1 MTIAL
6 DTSTKFTALQAITWP
21 VFKLSEKEPSRENGL
36 VYFHTEYLDESNET
50 SLNLKIVDDK
60 TLPQKT
66 LGLRRLKLQQDPSVT
81 LHKISTAVYFLAD
94 LIKLAKAT
102 TWFIDNSG
110 KVFQWKKYTRA
121 KLVTKKIK
129 QVLPA
134 DGIGC
139 VLEVEGLSQRFK
151 SLQKPQ
157 DFHQYAVF
165 LVLSNMYILYGL
177 SDTTR
182 KDSWRLV

>member
-1 MTIAL
+1 M
-6 DTSTKFTALQAITWP
+6 
-21 VFKLSEKEPSRENGL
+21 
-36 VYFHTEYLDESNET
+36 VYFYTEYLDETNDT
-50 SLNLKIVDDK
+50 SLTIKIVDDAS
-60 TLPQKT
+60 LPQKT
-66 LGLRRLKLQQDPSVT
+66 LGLRRLVLQKDPKVT

-110 KVFQWKKYTRA
+110 KVFQWKKYARA
-121 KLVTKKIK
+121 KLTTKKIK

-134 DGIGC
+134 DGVGC

-151 SLQKPQ
+151 SLQRPQ

-165 LVLSNMYILYGL
+165 LVINRMYFLYGL
-177 SDTTR
+177 SETTR

>member
-1 MTIAL
+1 M
-6 DTSTKFTALQAITWP
+6 KFTALQAITWP
-21 VFKLSEKEPSRENGL
+21 VFKLSDKQPSRNNGL
-36 VYFHTEYLDESNET
+36 VFFHTEYLNENNST
-50 SLNLKIVDDK
+50 SLTLKIVDDIN
-60 TLPQKT
+60 LPQKT
-66 LGLRRLKLQQDPSVT
+66 LGLRRLALQKDPSVT
-81 LHKISTAVYFLAD
+81 LHKISTAIYFLAD

-102 TWFIDNSG
+102 TWFIDSSG

-129 QVLPA
+129 KVLPA

-139 VLEVEGLSQRFK
+139 VLEVDNLSQRFK
-151 SLQKPQ
+151 SLQRPQ

-165 LVLSNMYILYGL
+165 LVINHMYFLYGL
-177 SDTTR
+177 SETTR

>member
-1 MTIAL
+1 M

-21 VFKLSEKEPSRENGL
+21 VFKLSEKEPGRENGL
-36 VYFHTEYLDESNET
+36 VYFHTEYIDDSNET
-50 SLNLKIVDDK
+50 SLNLKLVDDA

-66 LGLRRLKLQQDPSVT
+66 LGLRRLKLQQDPKVT
-81 LHKISTAVYFLAD
+81 LHKISTAIYFLAD
-94 LIKLAKAT
+94 LIKLARAT

-110 KVFQWKKYTRA
+110 KVFQWKKYARA

-151 SLQKPQ
+151 SLQRPQ
-157 DFHQYAVF
+157 EFHQYAVF
-165 LVLSNMYILYGL
+165 LVINRMYILYGL

>member
-1 MTIAL
+1 M

-21 VFKLSEKEPSRENGL
+21 VFKLSEKEPNRKDGL
-36 VYFHTEYLDESNET
+36 VFFHTEYIDENNES
-50 SLNLKIVDDK
+50 SLNLKLVDDK
-60 TLPQKT
+60 SLPQKT
-66 LGLRRLKLQQDPSVT
+66 LGLRRLALQKDPKVKL
-81 LHKISTAVYFLAD
+81 HRISTAIYFLAD

-110 KVFQWKKYTRA
+110 KVFQWKKYARA
-121 KLVTKKIK
+121 KLITKKIK

-151 SLQKPQ
+151 CLQRPQ

-165 LVLSNMYILYGL
+165 LVINQMYILYGL

>member
-1 MTIAL
+1 M

-21 VFKLSEKEPSRENGL
+21 VFKLSEKEPSHGNGL
-36 VYFHTEYLDESNET
+36 VYFHTEYVDDNNES
-50 SLNLKIVDDK
+50 SLNFKLVDDK
-60 TLPQKT
+60 NLPQKT
-66 LGLRRLKLQQDPSVT
+66 LGLRRLALQKDPKVK
-81 LHKISTAVYFLAD
+81 LHKISTAIYFLAD

-110 KVFQWKKYTRA
+110 KVFQWKKYARA
-121 KLVTKKIK
+121 KLITKKIK

-151 SLQKPQ
+151 SLQRPQ

-165 LVLSNMYILYGL
+165 LVINHMYILYGL
-177 SDTTR
+177 SDNTR

>member
-1 MTIAL
+1 L
-6 DTSTKFTALQAITWP
+6 DTLTKFTALQEITWP
-21 VFKLSEKEPSRENGL
+21 VYKLSDKEPTQYDGL
-36 VYFHTEYLDESNET
+36 VFFHTEYVDETNIS
-50 SLNLKIVDDK
+50 SLTIKIIDDK
-60 TLPQKT
+60 NLPQKT
-66 LGLRRLKLQQDPSVT
+66 LGLRRLALQKDPKIK
-81 LHKISTAVYFLAD
+81 LHKISTAIYFLAD

-121 KLVTKKIK
+121 KLTAKKIR

-151 SLQKPQ
+151 CLHRPESFQE
-157 DFHQYAVF
+157 YAVF
-165 LVLSNMYILYGL
+165 LLINKMHLLYGL
-177 SDTTR
+177 SETATN
-182 KDSWRLV
+182 DSWRLV

>member
-1 MTIAL
+1 
-6 DTSTKFTALQAITWP
+6 
-21 VFKLSEKEPSRENGL
+21 VF
-36 VYFHTEYLDESNET
+36 FHTEYLDESNES
-50 SLNLKIVDDK
+50 SLTLKIVDD
-60 TLPQKT
+60 TSLPQKT
-66 LGLRRLKLQQDPSVT
+66 LGLRRLALQKDPKVT
-81 LHKISTAVYFLAD
+81 LHKISTAIYFLAD

-110 KVFQWKKYTRA
+110 NVFQWKKYTRA

-151 SLQKPQ
+151 SLQRPQ

-165 LVLSNMYILYGL
+165 LVINRMYILYGL
-177 SDTTR
+177 SEFTR

>member
-1 MTIAL
+1 M
-6 DTSTKFTALQAITWP
+6 
-21 VFKLSEKEPSRENGL
+21 VFF
-36 VYFHTEYLDESNET
+36 YTEYLDESNDT
-50 SLNLKIVDDK
+50 SLNLKIVDD
-60 TLPQKT
+60 LSVSGKT
-66 LGLRRLKLQQDPSVT
+66 LGLRRLKLQQDPKVV
-81 LHKISTAVYFLAD
+81 LHKISTAIYFLAD

-102 TWFIDNSG
+102 TWFIDSSG
-110 KVFQWKKYTRA
+110 KVFQWKKYARA
-121 KLVTKKIK
+121 KLITKKIK

-151 SLQKPQ
+151 SLQKPH

-165 LVLSNMYILYGL
+165 LVINRMYILYGL
-177 SDTTR
+177 SEDAR

>member
-1 MTIAL
+1 
-6 DTSTKFTALQAITWP
+6 
-21 VFKLSEKEPSRENGL
+21 L
-36 VYFHTEYLDESNET
+36 VYFYTEYLDETNDT
-50 SLNLKIVDDK
+50 SLTIKIVDDAS
-60 TLPQKT
+60 LPQKT
-66 LGLRRLKLQQDPSVT
+66 LGLRRLVLQKDPKVT

-110 KVFQWKKYTRA
+110 KVFQWKKYARA
-121 KLVTKKIK
+121 KLTTKKIK

-134 DGIGC
+134 DGVGC

-151 SLQKPQ
+151 SLQRPQ

-165 LVLSNMYILYGL
+165 LVINRMYFLYGL
-177 SDTTR
+177 SETTR

>member
-1 MTIAL
+1 M
-6 DTSTKFTALQAITWP
+6 F
-21 VFKLSEKEPSRENGL
+21 
-36 VYFHTEYLDESNET
+36 FHTEYLDESNES
-50 SLNLKIVDDK
+50 SLTLKIVDD
-60 TLPQKT
+60 TSLPQKT
-66 LGLRRLKLQQDPSVT
+66 LGLRRLALQKDPKVT
-81 LHKISTAVYFLAD
+81 LHKISTAIYFLAD

-110 KVFQWKKYTRA
+110 NVFQWKKYTRA

-151 SLQKPQ
+151 SLQRPQ

-165 LVLSNMYILYGL
+165 LVINRMYILYGL
-177 SDTTR
+177 SEFTR

>member
-1 MTIAL
+1 M
-6 DTSTKFTALQAITWP
+6 F
-21 VFKLSEKEPSRENGL
+21 
-36 VYFHTEYLDESNET
+36 FHTEYLDENNEP
-50 SLNLKIVDDK
+50 SLTLKIVDD
-60 TLPQKT
+60 TSLPQKT
-66 LGLRRLKLQQDPSVT
+66 LGLRRLALQKDPEVK
-81 LHKISTAVYFLAD
+81 LHKISTAIYFLAD
-94 LIKLAKAT
+94 LIKLAKGT

-110 KVFQWKKYTRA
+110 RVFQWKKYTRA
-121 KLVTKKIK
+121 KLTTKKIK

-151 SLQKPQ
+151 SLQRPQ

-165 LVLSNMYILYGL
+165 LVINKMYFLYGL
-177 SDTTR
+177 SDIAR

>member
-1 MTIAL
+1 M
-6 DTSTKFTALQAITWP
+6 
-21 VFKLSEKEPSRENGL
+21 
-36 VYFHTEYLDESNET
+36 YFHTEYLDETNVT
-50 SLNLKIVDDK
+50 SVNLKIVDD
-60 TLPQKT
+60 TNLPQKT
-66 LGLRRLKLQQDPSVT
+66 LGLRRLALQKDPKIK
-81 LHKISTAVYFLAD
+81 LHKISTAIYFLAD

-102 TWFIDNSG
+102 TWFIDSSG

-121 KLVTKKIK
+121 KLITKKIK

-139 VLEVEGLSQRFK
+139 VLEAEGLAQRFK
-151 SLQKPQ
+151 SLQRPQ

-165 LVLSNMYILYGL
+165 LVINKMYILYGL
-177 SDTTR
+177 SDIPR